1 MHRAR
6 LATLALLAGAAL
18 GIGACTSSGS
28 ASWTYAPASPA
39 TPAASAAASA
49 SAGASG
55 APSSPASSAA
65 ASAAASAEASGGSGG
80 ATAGVK
86 IVASGIQFTTT
97 AVTAPAGQAFT
108 LTFSNQDAGVP
119 HNVDIKD
126 SSGATVYKTDIITG
140 VTDKDFQAP
149 ALKAGSYTFVC
160 DVHPNMTGT
169 LTVK

>member
-1 MHRAR
+1 MLRAR
-6 LATLALLAGAAL
+6 LAAIAVLAGAAL
-18 GIGACTSSGS
+18 AVAGCASSGS

-80 ATAGVK
+80 ATASVK

-97 AVTAPAGQAFT
+97 DVTAPAGQGFT
-108 LTFSNQDAGVP
+108 LTFSNQDAGTP

-126 SSGATVYKTDIITG
+126 SSGATVFKTDIFSG
-140 VTDKDFQAP
+140 VADKTFQVP
-149 ALKAGSYTFVC
+149 ALKAGSYPFVC